1 MTHPRIV
8 QEGVDPKKVDNLVRK
23 FGFPV
28 GSVTLMDEVGI
39 DVGMHVSNTL
49 SPHFGEKLLAGDPE
63 MIKALVDAG
72 LLGKFILLFH
82 FYVLVDVESR
92 KSPFAFHFNLI
103 TLTLNWI
110 GL

>member
-1 MTHPRIV
+1 MIHPRIV
-8 QEGVDPKKVDNLVRK
+8 QEGVDPKKVDHLVRK

-63 MIKALVDAG
+63 MIKALVTAG
-72 LLGKFILLFH
+72 LLGEFIYYFIHVLFVVGVQSH
-82 FYVLVDVESR
+82 
-92 KSPFAFHFNLI
+92 
-103 TLTLNWI
+103 
-110 GL
+110 